1 MTDPAKNYANYQA
14 FIAEKKLPT
23 IPSFKFE
30 LQMLQDG
37 ADQPDEIGDDEQKLV
52 NFAKYRHAAKAIQE
66 IQFFQR
72 APYDKSL
79 DLNPTLMGYV
89 QALP

>member
-1 MTDPAKNYANYQA
+1 MTDPAGNFANYQA

-23 IPSFKFE
+23 IPSFKFQ

-37 ADQPDEIGDDEQKLV
+37 ASQPDEIGDDEQKLV
-52 NFAKYRHAAKAIQE
+52 NFAKYRKAAKAIQE
-66 IQFFQR
+66 IQFFQK

-79 DLNPTLMGYV
+79 ELNPTLMGYV